1 MNSLLSKLEEK
12 VLAVAASEG
21 DNIRA
26 SVNEII
32 QGPGLGW
39 IPIITNGDMSSQSQ
53 RNTEFMVLFETSKNK
68 IIRRIC
74 NSCPDDDYKDIYYR
88 RLTSV
93 NNRKLLNMLRNGHFD
108 LSEYHGVTNVCFQD
122 FTLHSTYEDAKAG
135 TNQWEHCHPLGPVS
149 TSQTYMCTMA

>member
-1 MNSLLSKLEEK
+1 MNNLLSELEEK

-53 RNTEFMVLFETSKNK
+53 RNAEFMALFETSKNK

-74 NSCPDDDYKDIYYR
+74 NSCPDDDYKDIFYR
-88 RLTSV
+88 RLTSTY
-93 NNRKLLNMLRNGHFD
+93 NRQLLTMLKNGKFD
-108 LSEYHGVTNVCFQD
+108 HSEYNGVTNMCFQD
-122 FTLHSTYEDAKAG
+122 FTLHSRYEDAKGG
-135 TNQWEHCHPLGPVS
+135 TNQWQHCHPGGEGQVS
-149 TSQTYMCTMA
+149 TAQTFYV